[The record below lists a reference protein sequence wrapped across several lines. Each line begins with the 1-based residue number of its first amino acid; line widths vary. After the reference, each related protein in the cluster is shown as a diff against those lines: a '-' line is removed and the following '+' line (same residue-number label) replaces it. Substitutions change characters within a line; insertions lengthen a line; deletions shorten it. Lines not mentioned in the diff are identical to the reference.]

1 MENCL
6 EIQFLLDML
15 QSPSVIDSVLTSV
28 TYQEHQNEQQQQTSG
43 TSFSCISCSGLID
56 ATAMSSRP
64 WSTRLERAR
73 LGQLIDVT
81 TFLMERENDLSSD
94 DESSDSSL
102 SLLGDEALRITLLYD
117 AFINS
122 SRVESNAVTFGRR
135 SVIADFD
142 DKYHFASPPTTI
154 ERSPERRT
162 NNNKQTTITN
172 EQQPARRDSWNEYQQ
187 QRQIADSSTR
197 GRLKK

>member
-28 TYQEHQNEQQQQTSG
+28 THQEHQNEQQQQTSG

-64 WSTRLERAR
+64 WSTRLERAH
-73 LGQLIDVT
+73 LGQMIDFM

-94 DESSDSSL
+94 DESFDSSL
-102 SLLGDEALRITLLYD
+102 SLLGDEALRIT
-117 AFINS
+117 
-122 SRVESNAVTFGRR
+122 RFGKREPPEA
-135 SVIADFD
+135 SVPIF
-142 DKYHFASPPTTI
+142 PPI
-154 ERSPERRT
+154 VRP
-162 NNNKQTTITN
+162 
-172 EQQPARRDSWNEYQQ
+172 
-187 QRQIADSSTR
+187 TR
-197 GRLKK
+197 GRIIWIDDR